1 MNEARILEQDNIIKI
16 ESHNFK
22 SDNLSDKLLVTQI
35 KTVNQ
40 ELLSFDD
47 LVIGYDTIKII
58 IFSYSLSFIESIIN
72 KFKYIEL
79 IIGAD
84 FIYQNDSDL
93 NDLEAIVLGC
103 AKHTNTDIAKLA
115 KKYPKILEKLKS
127 KDLVIR
133 ISRVITDHRKLYLL
147 SNSTNDKTRVIS
159 GSANLSFGAWGG
171 SQMENIYYDD
181 TKLGYEIYSR
191 DFKSAMNNSSD
202 ITYDTLIADSDDYVA
217 SNPILAD
224 NKTKIVNTLF
234 ANIQDKENFNK
245 RIDYVIELNKESEIY
260 NQMLKKT
267 KVIRKSDGMRVLEP
281 KLIKS
286 FTKQQDK
293 FKAAII
299 SNNIET
305 MPYPSLKFD
314 FANDVILYNN
324 EPLIIPDETSIKSDI
339 DVLLNIFK
347 NFDNFIGDIDNLKAT
362 HFKLLNA
369 MFCSPFH
376 APMRCIAY
384 SYGRV
389 SMAMPLW
396 LTIASSTASCGKTFM
411 TKAIMR
417 MMTGK
422 MIEPFSGA
430 TQATLDDIKKYQ
442 SCILGFP
449 VVIDELK
456 SFQHIGNHL
465 KDATICEKLG
475 FKNMPMLVFTTNS
488 ISNPD
493 EPYRK
498 RMIDLQL
505 TARFPSNED
514 ETKARAKAEVILSK
528 LSSAFYRAYL
538 TKIFDVVKS
547 EIDYMIGDVPD
558 DYYPDLLN
566 LSSKVLIDMFKE
578 YGYDIPAY
586 IKELKYSI
594 DYSVNSSET
603 YQRTIKEID
612 DYYTKNKSAFIFTNN
627 KIKIYLGND
636 EKQAKS
642 WVNSLPSECMAEKV
656 SDRTGV
662 FIIINKKDF
671 LERSSIHKGW
681 IYKLTN
687 KLSRKDLYVK

>member
-1 MNEARILEQDNIIKI
+1 MTEARILGQDNIIKI
-16 ESHNFK
+16 EANNLK
-22 SDNLSDKLLVTQI
+22 SNDLSDKLLVTQI
-35 KTVNQ
+35 KTIKQ
-40 ELLSFDD
+40 ELASFDE
-47 LVIGYDTIKII
+47 LIKGYDTIKII
-58 IFSYSLSFIESIIN
+58 IFSYSLSFLESIID

-103 AKHTNTDIAKLA
+103 AKYTNTEIAKLA

-133 ISRVITDHRKLYLL
+133 ISRIITDHRKLYLL
-147 SNSTNDKTRVIS
+147 SNSTNDKTRVIT

-181 TKLGYEIYSR
+181 TELSYEIHSHQ
-191 DFKSAMNNSSD
+191 FETAMDNSSD
-202 ITYDTLIADSDDYVA
+202 ITYDTLLADTDDYVS

-224 NKTKIVNTLF
+224 KKTKIVNTLF
-234 ANIQDKENFNK
+234 ANIYDKENFNK

-260 NQMLKKT
+260 NQLLKKT

-286 FTKQQDK
+286 FTKQQNK
-293 FKAAII
+293 FKATII

-314 FANDVILYNN
+314 FSNDVILYNN
-324 EPLIIPDETSIKSDI
+324 EPLIIPDTENIKSDI
-339 DVLLNIFK
+339 DVLFMIFK

-376 APMRCIAY
+376 APMRCIAD
-384 SYGRV
+384 SYNRV
-389 SMAMPLW
+389 TMAMPLW

-411 TKAIMR
+411 TKAIMH

-422 MIEPFSGA
+422 SIEPFNGSK
-430 TQATLDDIKKYQ
+430 QASTDDIEKYQ
-442 SCILGFP
+442 KCVSGFP

-456 SFQHIGNHL
+456 SFQYIGNDL
-465 KDATICEKLG
+465 KDSTICEKFGL
-475 FKNMPMLVFTTNS
+475 KNMPMCVFTTNS
-488 ISNPD
+488 IVNPD
-493 EPYRK
+493 EAYRK

-538 TKIFDVVKS
+538 IKMFDLVKS

-558 DYYPDLLN
+558 GYYPDLLN

-578 YGYDIPAY
+578 YGYDIPSY
-586 IKELKYSI
+586 INELKYSI
-594 DYSVNSSET
+594 DYSVNSPET

-612 DYYTKNKSAFIFTNN
+612 DYYIKNKSAFIFTNN
-627 KIKIYLGND
+627 KIKIFLGND

-656 SDRTGV
+656 SDRTGI

>member
-1 MNEARILEQDNIIKI
+1 M
-16 ESHNFK
+16 
-22 SDNLSDKLLVTQI
+22 TQI
-35 KTVNQ
+35 KTIKQ
-40 ELLSFDD
+40 ELASFDD
-47 LVIGYDTIKII
+47 LIKGYDTIKII
-58 IFSYSLSFIESIIN
+58 IFSYSLSFLESIIN

-103 AKHTNTDIAKLA
+103 AKHINTDIAKLA

-127 KDLVIR
+127 KDLVIHV
-133 ISRVITDHRKLYLL
+133 SRVIMDHRKLYLL
-147 SNSTNDKTRVIS
+147 SNSTNDKTRIIS
-159 GSANLSFGAWGG
+159 GSANLSFGAWCG

-181 TKLGYEIYSR
+181 TVLGYE
-191 DFKSAMNNSSD
+191 SASCQFETAMDNSSD
-202 ITYDTLIADSDDYVA
+202 ITYDTLIADSDDYIS

-224 NKTKIVNTLF
+224 NKTKTVNTLF

-260 NQMLKKT
+260 NQLLKKT
-267 KVIRKSDGMRVLEP
+267 KVVRKSDGMRVLEP

-293 FKAAII
+293 FKATII

-314 FANDVILYNN
+314 FSNDVILYNN
-324 EPLIIPDETSIKSDI
+324 EPLIIPDTENIKSDI
-339 DVLLNIFK
+339 DVLFMIFK

-376 APMRCIAY
+376 APMRCIAD
-384 SYGRV
+384 SYNRV
-389 SMAMPLW
+389 TMAMPLW

-411 TKAIMR
+411 TKAIMH

-422 MIEPFSGA
+422 SIEPFNGSK
-430 TQATLDDIKKYQ
+430 QASTDDIEKYQ
-442 SCILGFP
+442 KCVSGFP

-456 SFQHIGNHL
+456 SFQYIGNDL
-465 KDATICEKLG
+465 KDSTICEKFGL
-475 FKNMPMLVFTTNS
+475 KNMPMCVFTTNS
-488 ISNPD
+488 IVNPD
-493 EPYRK
+493 EAYRK

-538 TKIFDVVKS
+538 IKMFDLVKS

-578 YGYDIPAY
+578 YGYDIPSY
-586 IKELKYSI
+586 VKELKYSV
-594 DYSVNSSET
+594 DYSVNSPET

-612 DYYTKNKSAFIFTNN
+612 DYYIKNKSAFIFTNN
-627 KIKIYLGND
+627 KIKIFLGND

-662 FIIINKKDF
+662 FILINKKEF
-671 LERSSIHKGW
+671 LERSSMHKG
-681 IYKLTN
+681 IFYKLTN

>member
-1 MNEARILEQDNIIKI
+1 MNEARILGQDNIIKI
-16 ESHNFK
+16 EANNLK
-22 SDNLSDKLLVTQI
+22 SNDLSDKLLVTQI
-35 KTVNQ
+35 KTIKQ
-40 ELLSFDD
+40 ELASFDD
-47 LVIGYDTIKII
+47 LIKGYDTIKII
-58 IFSYSLSFIESIIN
+58 IYSYSLSFIESIID

-103 AKHTNTDIAKLA
+103 AKHINTDIAKLA

-133 ISRVITDHRKLYLL
+133 ISRIITDHRKLYLL
-147 SNSTNDKTRVIS
+147 SNSTNDKTRVIT

-181 TKLGYEIYSR
+181 TELSYEIHSHQ
-191 DFKSAMNNSSD
+191 FETAMDNSSD
-202 ITYDTLIADSDDYVA
+202 ITYDTLLADTDDYVA

-224 NKTKIVNTLF
+224 KKTKIVNTLF
-234 ANIQDKENFNK
+234 ANIYDKENFNK

-260 NQMLKKT
+260 NQLLKKT

-286 FTKQQDK
+286 FTKQQNK
-293 FKAAII
+293 FKASI
-299 SNNIET
+299 SSDNIET

-314 FANDVILYNN
+314 FNNDVILYNN
-324 EPLIIPDETSIKSDI
+324 EPLIIPDEENIKSDI
-339 DVLLNIFK
+339 DVLLTIFK

-384 SYGRV
+384 SYDKVRT
-389 SMAMPLW
+389 AMPLF
-396 LTIASSTASCGKTFM
+396 LTMASSTASCGKTFM
-411 TKAIMR
+411 TKAIIH

-422 MIEPFSGA
+422 SINPFNGA
-430 TQATLDDIKKYQ
+430 DEAKINNIRQYQ
-442 SCILGFP
+442 TFVSGFP
-449 VVIDELK
+449 VLIDELK
-456 SFQHIGNHL
+456 NFSNIDKQIKNSEMCEQGN
-465 KDATICEKLG
+465 
-475 FKNMPMLVFTTNS
+475 
-488 ISNPD
+488 
-493 EPYRK
+493 
-498 RMIDLQL
+498 
-505 TARFPSNED
+505 
-514 ETKARAKAEVILSK
+514 
-528 LSSAFYRAYL
+528 
-538 TKIFDVVKS
+538 
-547 EIDYMIGDVPD
+547 
-558 DYYPDLLN
+558 
-566 LSSKVLIDMFKE
+566 KVLIDMFKE
-578 YGYDIPAY
+578 YGYDIPSY
-586 IKELKYSI
+586 VKELKYSI
-594 DYSVNSSET
+594 DYSVNSPET

-612 DYYTKNKSAFIFTNN
+612 DYYTKNKSAFSFTNN
-627 KIKIYLGND
+627 KIKIFLGND

-656 SDRTGV
+656 SDRTGI

>member
-1 MNEARILEQDNIIKI
+1 M
-16 ESHNFK
+16 
-22 SDNLSDKLLVTQI
+22 
-35 KTVNQ
+35 
-40 ELLSFDD
+40 
-47 LVIGYDTIKII
+47 
-58 IFSYSLSFIESIIN
+58 
-72 KFKYIEL
+72 
-79 IIGAD
+79 
-84 FIYQNDSDL
+84 
-93 NDLEAIVLGC
+93 
-103 AKHTNTDIAKLA
+103 
-115 KKYPKILEKLKS
+115 
-127 KDLVIR
+127 
-133 ISRVITDHRKLYLL
+133 
-147 SNSTNDKTRVIS
+147 
-159 GSANLSFGAWGG
+159 
-171 SQMENIYYDD
+171 
-181 TKLGYEIYSR
+181 
-191 DFKSAMNNSSD
+191 
-202 ITYDTLIADSDDYVA
+202 
-217 SNPILAD
+217 
-224 NKTKIVNTLF
+224 NTLF
-234 ANIQDKENFNK
+234 ANIYDKENFNK

-260 NQMLKKT
+260 NQLLKKT
-267 KVIRKSDGMRVLEP
+267 KVVRKSDGMRVLEP

-293 FKAAII
+293 FKATI
-299 SNNIET
+299 NTNIEI

-314 FANDVILYNN
+314 FSNDIILYNN
-324 EPLIIPDETSIKSDI
+324 EPLIIPDTENIKSDI
-339 DVLLNIFK
+339 DVLFMIFK

-376 APMRCIAY
+376 APMRCIAD
-384 SYGRV
+384 SYNRV
-389 SMAMPLW
+389 TMAMPLW

-411 TKAIMR
+411 TKAIIH

-442 SCILGFP
+442 SCVSGFP

-456 SFQHIGNHL
+456 NFQHIGNHL
-465 KDATICEKLG
+465 KDATTCEKLG
-475 FKNMPMLVFTTNS
+475 FKNMPMCVFTTNS
-488 ISNPD
+488 IVNPD
-493 EPYRK
+493 EAYRK

-538 TKIFDVVKS
+538 IKMFDLVKS

-578 YGYDIPAY
+578 YGYDIPSY
-586 IKELKYSI
+586 VKELKYSI
-594 DYSVNSSET
+594 DYSVNSPET

-612 DYYTKNKSAFIFTNN
+612 DYYIKNKSAFSFTNN

-671 LERSSIHKGW
+671 LERSSIHKGL
-681 IYKLTN
+681 IYKMTN
-687 KLSRKDLYVK
+687 KLLRKDLYVK

>member
-1 MNEARILEQDNIIKI
+1 MNEARILGQDNIIKI
-16 ESHNFK
+16 ESNNLK
-22 SDNLSDKLLVTQI
+22 SNDLSDKLLVTQI
-35 KTVNQ
+35 KTIKQ
-40 ELLSFDD
+40 ELASFDD
-47 LVIGYDTIKII
+47 LIKGYDTIKII
-58 IFSYSLSFIESIIN
+58 IFSYSLSFLESIID

-133 ISRVITDHRKLYLL
+133 ISRVIMDHRKLYLL
-147 SNSTNDKTRVIS
+147 SNSTNDKTRVIT

-171 SQMENIYYDD
+171 SQMENIYCDD
-181 TKLGYEIYSR
+181 TELGYEINSYQ
-191 DFKSAMNNSSD
+191 FETAMDNSSD
-202 ITYDTLIADSDDYVA
+202 ITYDTLLADTDDYVS

-224 NKTKIVNTLF
+224 NKTKTVNTLF

-281 KLIKS
+281 KLVKS
-286 FTKQQDK
+286 FTKHQDK
-293 FKAAII
+293 FKAVMFN
-299 SNNIET
+299 NNIET

-314 FANDVILYNN
+314 FANNIILYNN
-324 EPLIIPDETSIKSDI
+324 EPLITPAETSIKSDI
-339 DVLLNIFK
+339 DVLLTIFK
-347 NFDNFIGDIDNLKAT
+347 NFDNFIGDIDNLKVT

-384 SYGRV
+384 SYDKVRT
-389 SMAMPLW
+389 AMPLF
-396 LTIASSTASCGKTFM
+396 LTMASSTASCGKTFM
-411 TKAIMR
+411 TKAIIH

-422 MIEPFSGA
+422 SINPFNGA
-430 TQATLDDIKKYQ
+430 DEAKINNIRQYQ
-442 SCILGFP
+442 TFVSGFP
-449 VVIDELK
+449 VLIDELK
-456 SFQHIGNHL
+456 NFSNIDKQIKNSEMCEQGN
-465 KDATICEKLG
+465 
-475 FKNMPMLVFTTNS
+475 FKNMPMCVFTTNS
-488 ISNPD
+488 VSD
-493 EPYRK
+493 LSEDFRK
-498 RMIDLQL
+498 RMITLKL

-538 TKIFDVVKS
+538 IKMFDAVKS
-547 EIDYMIGDVPD
+547 EIEYMIEDVPD

-578 YGYDIPAY
+578 YGYDIPVY
-586 IKELKYSI
+586 VKELRYSI
-594 DYSVNSSET
+594 DYSVNSPET
-603 YQRTIKEID
+603 YTRTIKEID
-612 DYYTKNKSAFIFTNN
+612 DYYTKNKSAFSFTNN
-627 KIKIYLGND
+627 KIKIFLGND

-662 FIIINKKDF
+662 FILINKKEF
-671 LERSSIHKGW
+671 LERSSMHKG
-681 IYKLTN
+681 IFYKLTN